1 MQIQDMKTSEKIL
14 VLGAGELGMCVMR
27 ALSSAARG
35 AFQLSVLLRPSDNRS
50 RSRESLLEELQRL
63 DAEVLY
69 ADVVADP
76 IESLSEQ
83 FSRFDTLIS
92 CVGFVAGPGVQ
103 LKITQAALAAGV
115 KRYVPWQF
123 GVDYDA
129 IGRGSPQ
136 DLFDEQ
142 LDVRDLLRGQH
153 RTEWIIISTGMFT
166 SFLFEPAF
174 GVVDLERNS
183 VHALGSWATEVT
195 VTTPED
201 IGLLTAQILLA
212 QPGVANQVLLVAGD
226 TLNYAQLA
234 DTLDALLG
242 RNLQRI
248 EWTVAKLMDEL
259 ARDPADP
266 MKKYRAVF
274 AQGKGVAWDKRMTYN
289 ARHGIALT
297 TTAQWIAQN
306 LAAGSR

>member
-1 MQIQDMKTSEKIL
+1 M
-14 VLGAGELGMCVMR
+14 
-27 ALSSAARG
+27 
-35 AFQLSVLLRPSDNRS
+35 
-50 RSRESLLEELQRL
+50 LQRL

-174 GVVDLERNS
+174 GVVDLERSS

-212 QPGVANQVLLVAGD
+212 QPRVANQVVLVAGD

-248 EWTVAKLMDEL
+248 EWTVAKLLDEL

-289 ARHGIALT
+289 ARARNRADDHGAVDRAEPGGRFQVAGDAARR
-297 TTAQWIAQN
+297 AQWRVALFLPTSI
-306 LAAGSR
+306 SP